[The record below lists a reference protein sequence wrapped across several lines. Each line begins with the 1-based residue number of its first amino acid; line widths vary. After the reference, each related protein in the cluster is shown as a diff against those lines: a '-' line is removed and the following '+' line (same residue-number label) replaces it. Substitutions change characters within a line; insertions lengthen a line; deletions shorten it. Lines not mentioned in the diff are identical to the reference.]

1 MVNGAHIRLVLWK
14 TGKAVEKVDRASI
27 RQTGLNLTDFMIL
40 EALLHKGAMPVNTIA
55 GKVLLTSGSMT
66 TAINRLTEKG
76 LVERRQDETDRRCF
90 QVHLTAPGRKMIEAA
105 YARHEQNLEEMV
117 DVLTEAERDE
127 LVRLLKKLGR
137 HSEGLRVG

>member
-1 MVNGAHIRLVLWK
+1 MQTGAHIRLVLWK
-14 TGKAVEKVDRASI
+14 TAKAVETVDRASI

-40 EALLHKGAMPVNTIA
+40 EALLHKGPMPVNTIA

-66 TAINRLTEKG
+66 VAINRLTEKG

-90 QVHLTAPGRKMIEAA
+90 QVHLTPEGRELIETA
-105 YARHEQNLEEMV
+105 YARHERNLEEMV
-117 DVLTEAERDE
+117 EVLNEAEREE

-137 HSEGLRVG
+137 HSEGLRVS